1 MCFFTVEDKSGRERT
16 TQFSETLQSTLPTLI
31 AANFELAA
39 ARYSNLDVV
48 AFFQL
53 ERLDDGGG

>member
-1 MCFFTVEDKSGRERT
+1 MCFFTVEDKSGREGT
-16 TQFSETLQSTLPTLI
+16 TQFSETLQSTLPALI